1 MDNICKEIKKSFIN
15 DYWTAGYKAEVSFD
29 TLLTPVIEQIMNQ
42 NIENK
47 SGEIK
52 YITKEFPILLR
63 SFTGNNSYG
72 FGSVN
77 VDYVL
82 SDDQTVYFVE
92 LKTTMDSYNDTQN
105 ANYSDI
111 YKTDHMFKQWGDDF
125 IRLLNHNS
133 SSGKGD
139 DTFQEL
145 FNNKSSSNNRE
156 ILKKLFVD
164 ICKRSDI
171 SADSPNGNS
180 DYYQKKAIEYLKKR
194 NADGKLS
201 GSNKTLFQAGQILDY
216 CFSTKYEL
224 WGKSIKIIYL
234 APSDKDS
241 QSFINLLTALDDL
254 SSIPYCDWLQNII
267 KEIFTIKKSE

>member
-72 FGSVN
+72 FDSVN

-111 YKTDHMFKQWGDDF
+111 YKIDHMFKQWGDDF